1 MKKNP
6 IIFIA
11 MLIALA
17 FTSCQMNTDD
27 SVVTPPATEYT
38 VSVTQPDFG
47 GTVSVDKSKA
57 KASETV
63 TITTTANDGFELETI
78 SVKNGEATVTVTD
91 KKFTMPSGNVTVNVA
106 FAASSYTVKWDNGIF
121 ENKFSL
127 AKVKAYITQ
136 IGLVET
142 THYSIDKKNGVLT
155 FTSVGYAK
163 VANYLNTNGEPT
175 VTETPTTDG
184 GEDNNNGGDSTGE
197 AKDEAISDGNL
208 DIAKAIMF
216 SSNLGTDWGDV
227 IVTNANGQKIKS
239 ANAGAVITL
248 TVKPN
253 SGYEAG
259 YLIDNNKKFL
269 LDGNNEKTKLAA
281 SSTTGANLE
290 LTKVND
296 TTYTFVMPETIVTIK
311 ARFDPVDGYT
321 VTSDYFTVEKGRID
335 YYSSS
340 YSKKQIKVTPG
351 ETFTV
356 MLGESSC
363 KEKVSS
369 FFIDTRNFTELLNA
383 PDQVKKF
390 IMPAYDVAVTTT
402 LKNQQ

>member
-27 SVVTPPATEYT
+27 SVVTPPAPTTEYT

-91 KKFTMPSGNVTVNVA
+91 KKFTMPSGNVTVNAA
-106 FAASSYTVKWDNGIF
+106 FAASSYTVKWDNGHF

-155 FTSVGYAK
+155 FTSVGYEK
-163 VANYLNTNGEPT
+163 VVNYLNTNGEPT
-175 VTETPTTDG
+175 VTETPTTPTTD
-184 GEDNNNGGDSTGE
+184 GGDSTGE

-227 IVTNANGQKIKS
+227 IVTNAKGQKIKS

-248 TVKPN
+248 TVKPK
-253 SGYEAG
+253 SGYELGHALTQDEDG
-259 YLIDNNKKFL
+259 WFIVKDNSTYIEVTYKSN
-269 LDGNNEKTKLAA
+269 GNI
-281 SSTTGANLE
+281 TTRE

-296 TTYTFVMPETIVTIK
+296 TTYTFVMPETFVTIN
-311 ARFDPVDGYT
+311 ARFDPEGGYT
-321 VTSDYFTVEKGRID
+321 VTSNYCLITSGQVFDNNAFIGKETKVSPGEYFTVQLKDKNKIGTITID
-335 YYSSS
+335 SKDFSWYLSLKDVNYAIYS
-340 YSKKQIKVTPG
+340 IP
-351 ETFTV
+351 
-356 MLGESSC
+356 
-363 KEKVSS
+363 
-369 FFIDTRNFTELLNA
+369 
-383 PDQVKKF
+383 PH
-390 IMPAYDVAVTTT
+390 DVAVTTT